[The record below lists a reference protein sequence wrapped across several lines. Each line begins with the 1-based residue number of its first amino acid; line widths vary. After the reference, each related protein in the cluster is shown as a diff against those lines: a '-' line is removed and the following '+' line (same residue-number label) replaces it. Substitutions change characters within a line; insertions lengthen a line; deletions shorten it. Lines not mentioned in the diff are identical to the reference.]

1 MGYVVQAAI
10 EAVRALLEGAG
21 GVRSQLEQFSADGPE
36 RALAGA
42 GVAVRPYG
50 LKRGLVPDEEFSTEP
65 RIRIQVEK
73 LANKRTLKYAPFSGI
88 SLMLLAI
95 DANGDRQ
102 DQVAMQLNTIADAV
116 LLVLDNNVGELSK
129 GIYYG
134 GGYELQMTP
143 IDRGGRGFQQM
154 AQVRFELAI
163 NDEGED

>member
-1 MGYVVQAAI
+1 MGYVVQSAI
-10 EAVRALLEGAG
+10 EAVRELLEGAG
-21 GVRSQLEQFSADGPE
+21 GVRSQLEQFAADDPE
-36 RALAGA
+36 RALAA
-42 GVAVRPYG
+42 GGFAVRPYG

-73 LANKRTLKYAPFSGI
+73 MANKRTLKYAPFSGVAV
-88 SLMLLAI
+88 MLLAI
-95 DANGDRQ
+95 EANGDRQ
-102 DQVAMQLNTIADAV
+102 DQVATQLNAIADAV
-116 LLVLDNNVGELSK
+116 LLVLDNHVGALGN

-163 NDEGED
+163 DDEGED